1 MYGFDKRLDE
11 LVISATAD
19 KGVDFIDVCGYLP
32 DKAATSEK
40 LDLLLE
46 ALAERGLR
54 VRANRSA
61 CGDIAQSLAPK
72 PQRAERGGDGEGSEQ
87 GVTADSIRMY
97 LRQMGRL
104 PMLDRNQEISVAK
117 RIDITRKQF
126 RRLILGSM
134 FIFDRAVDMLAKVYA
149 GQLPFDR
156 TIEVCVT
163 EGREKTQ
170 VQGRLGPNLA
180 TIGRLR
186 TELAE
191 DFVLINRSRTPQ
203 KVRGVATERMET
215 TRRRMVRLLEE
226 LGLREQKLTPIF
238 KQYEQIA
245 ARMTELDAILKRA
258 KNERAAKARAEL
270 KQLKELT
277 LETPQSITERLGRIG
292 VADGDYEQAK
302 QDLANGNLRLVVS
315 IAKKYRKRGLS
326 FLDLIQEGNS
336 GLMRAVEKYEYLRGH
351 KFSTYATWWVRQA
364 ITRAIADAGRTI
376 RLPVHMTSAM
386 WALNQAR
393 NTFLHE
399 NYREPTTEELAEAA
413 GVPLEEARAMLAVAR
428 SPASLDR
435 PISDTDETDLGD
447 FVEDNGSLRPA
458 EVAANKML
466 SKEVNQVL
474 ETLTYR
480 EREIL
485 KLRYGIGDGYPY
497 TLEQVGL
504 IFGVTRERV
513 RQIEAKAFDKL
524 QDPRRR
530 ARLAGFLAQGQGQ
543 QLTGLAH

>member
-1 MYGFDKRLDE
+1 MYGFDNRLDE
-11 LVISATAD
+11 LVARAEAE
-19 KGVDFIDVCGYLP
+19 GGLDFIDVCGFLP
-32 DKAATSEK
+32 DKAETSEK

-54 VRANRSA
+54 VRAHRAA
-61 CGDIAQSLAPK
+61 CGDIASALAPRPQK
-72 PQRAERGGDGEGSEQ
+72 PERGGDGDSSDQ

-104 PMLDRNQEISVAK
+104 PMLDRDQEISVAK
-117 RIDITRKQF
+117 RIDITRKQY
-126 RRLILGSM
+126 RRLVLGAM
-134 FIFDRAVDMLAKVYA
+134 FIFDRARDMLAKVHA
-149 GQLPFDR
+149 GELPFDR

-170 VQGRLGPNLA
+170 IQGRLGVNLA
-180 TIGRLR
+180 TIARLR
-186 TELAE
+186 QELTD
-191 DFVLINRSRTPQ
+191 DFNLVNRSRTTKP
-203 KVRGVATERMET
+203 VREEAMTRMEA
-215 TRRRMVRLLEE
+215 TRRRIVRLLEE
-226 LGLREQKLTPIF
+226 LGLREQKLAPLME
-238 KQYEQIA
+238 QYEQIA
-245 ARMTELDAILKRA
+245 ARMTELDATIRRS
-258 KNERAAKARAEL
+258 KNAERISEARAEL
-270 KQLKELT
+270 KQLRELT
-277 LETPQSITERLGRIG
+277 METPASITERLGRIA
-292 VADGDYEQAK
+292 VADDDYEQAK

-399 NYREPTTEELAEAA
+399 NYREPTTEELADAA

-447 FVEDNGSLRPA
+447 FVEDNGSDRPA
-458 EVAANKML
+458 EVATNKML
-466 SKEVNQVL
+466 SKEVNEVL
-474 ETLTYR
+474 DTLTYR

-530 ARLAGFLAQGQGQ
+530 ARLAGFLSQG
-543 QLTGLAH
+543 QLTGIAP

>member
-11 LVISATAD
+11 LVVAAEAD
-19 KGVDFIDVCGYLP
+19 GGLDFIDVCGYLP
-32 DKAATSEK
+32 DKAEICEK

-54 VRANRSA
+54 VRADRSA
-61 CGDIAQSLAPK
+61 CGDIATALAPRPQK
-72 PQRAERGGDGEGSEQ
+72 PERGGDGDGSDQ

-104 PMLDRNQEISVAK
+104 PMLDRDQEISVAK
-117 RIDITRKQF
+117 RIDITRKQY
-126 RRLILGSM
+126 RRLVLGAM
-134 FIFDRAVDMLAKVYA
+134 FIFDRAVDMLSKVYA
-149 GQLPFDR
+149 SELPFDR

-170 VQGRLGPNLA
+170 VQGRLGPNLV
-180 TIGRLR
+180 TIARLR
-186 TELAE
+186 QEFAD
-191 DFVLINRSRTPQ
+191 DFRLINLSRTSQ
-203 KVRGVATERMET
+203 KVRREAAERLET
-215 TRRRMVRLLEE
+215 TRRRMVKLLEE
-226 LGLREQKLTPIF
+226 LGLREQKLGPIF
-238 KQYEQIA
+238 EQYEQIA
-245 ARMTELDAILKRA
+245 ARMTELDVTLRRA
-258 KNERAAKARAEL
+258 KNGRAAEARAEL
-270 KQLKELT
+270 KELRELT
-277 LETPQSITERLGRIG
+277 LETPVSITERLGRIA
-292 VADGDYEQAK
+292 VADDDYEQAK

-315 IAKKYRKRGLS
+315 IAKKYRKRGRS
-326 FLDLIQEGNS
+326 FLDLLQEGNS

-393 NTFLHE
+393 NRFLHE
-399 NYREPTTEELAEAA
+399 HYREPTTEELAETA

-435 PISDTDETDLGD
+435 PISDTDDTDLGD
-447 FVEDNGSLRPA
+447 FVEDNGSARPS

-530 ARLAGFLAQGQGQ
+530 ARLAGFLSQS
-543 QLTGLAH
+543 QLTGLAP

>member
-11 LVISATAD
+11 LVSSATA
-19 KGVDFIDVCGYLP
+19 GGGLDFIDVCGYLP
-32 DKAATSEK
+32 DKAETSEK

-61 CGDIAQSLAPK
+61 CGDIAQSLAPRPQK
-72 PQRAERGGDGEGSEQ
+72 PERGGDGEGSDQ

-104 PMLDRNQEISVAK
+104 PMLDRDQEISVAK
-117 RIDITRKQF
+117 RIDITRKQY
-126 RRLILGSM
+126 RRLVLGAM
-134 FIFDRAVDMLAKVYA
+134 FIFDRAVGMLTKVHA
-149 GQLPFDR
+149 SELPFDR

-170 VQGRLGPNLA
+170 VQGRLGLNLA
-180 TIGRLR
+180 TIARLR
-186 TELAE
+186 AELAA
-191 DFVLINRSRTPQ
+191 DFTLINRSRTTQ
-203 KVRGVATERMET
+203 QVGLVAAERMET
-215 TRRRMVRLLEE
+215 TRRRMVKLLEE
-226 LGLREQKLTPIF
+226 LGLREQKLSPIF
-238 KQYEQIA
+238 EQYEQIA
-245 ARMTELDAILKRA
+245 ARMTELDAIIRRSRTRSERV
-258 KNERAAKARAEL
+258 NEARAEL
-270 KQLKELT
+270 KQLRELT
-277 LETPQSITERLGRIG
+277 LETPRSITERLGRIG
-292 VADGDYEQAK
+292 TADDDYEQAK

-399 NYREPTTEELAEAA
+399 YYREPTTEELADAA

-447 FVEDNGSLRPA
+447 FVEDNGSARPA

-530 ARLAGFLAQGQGQ
+530 ARLAGFLGQG